1 MTPVQWAFDSLPQRV
16 SSNAPNVNIV
26 PREVTIS
33 TNPIGKLSADGI
45 PITEGANF
53 FDIYV
58 SWLPPQQT
66 INGSLQNSPW
76 TIGYVV
82 EIKKGL
88 TGAWEMTQNTI
99 ETFATFSNM
108 PKATYYARVKATF
121 FSNTNP
127 SDWAES
133 FIIVDYTTYSL
144 KLSAKINSFIALDF

>member
-1 MTPVQWAFDSLPQRV
+1 
-16 SSNAPNVNIV
+16 
-26 PREVTIS
+26 
-33 TNPIGKLSADGI
+33 
-45 PITEGANF
+45 
-53 FDIYV
+53 
-58 SWLPPQQT
+58 
-66 INGSLQNSPW
+66 
-76 TIGYVV
+76 
-82 EIKKGL
+82 L